1 MELAYCDTL
10 EFESSGPGLC
20 PDQGNFVV
28 FLGNISF
35 SAGVYVN
42 ILTLLDVK
50 WHIRQLGIVM

>member
-1 MELAYCDTL
+1 MELAYCETL

-20 PDQGNFVV
+20 PDQGNYVV

-42 ILTLLDVK
+42 ILTLLVGI
-50 WHIRQLGIVM
+50 WHIRQLGIVI